1 MAMYEVGTITGAA
14 NQAKITGTSTKWSE
28 TALGIQEGSILV
40 VYRSGS
46 ADLYAIKSV
55 DSDTQITLTRNIT
68 TAFSGASYGII
79 TSETA
84 STSAFANQLA
94 SAFSLWRSVVEGWS
108 TALTGSGDITMT
120 DPITGTSVTVP
131 AIKGMAKLAGGNN
144 YTGTQSLDSDDSGFI
159 LGMNGDI
166 GLVKKSGTYGKVM
179 VGKSSRF
186 SVVRSDQD
194 RISATDG
201 QTEIFGV
208 EANGDVKVANSL
220 YAKGILQSDY
230 QVKAQSIELS
240 FSTPYIDFHHGNSTA
255 DYTHRIIT
263 EDGALAVYP
272 GLRVR
277 GGFGVYGGVATQY
290 GDMYGQGFISRLAN
304 DPTNVPIGSII
315 ASPRVTTRFSNRGA
329 DGNVDGGQSA
339 MWFEEHVGTT
349 HRLVLMCAGFSA
361 NVQYWQFDAG
371 GNINSSTRGGVSFLG
386 TSDARLKHDITPTD
400 GQQSV
405 DRIKALELV
414 TFVYNDDEKNRVRRG
429 IIAQQAEEV
438 DEQYVKHVNISYM
451 DGNKQV
457 NSERLQLDNN
467 VIMMDTLAAVK
478 VLIKRVEALENKIS
492 SSEEGGA
499 INTNQNTFDT
509 GVAMSSEQ
517 LN

>member
-1 MAMYEVGTITGAA
+1 MSMYEVGTITGAA
-14 NQAKITGTSTKWSE
+14 NQAKVTGISTKWSE
-28 TALGIQEGSILV
+28 SALGIQEGSILV

-55 DSDTQITLTRNIT
+55 NNDTQLTLTRNIT
-68 TAFSGASYGII
+68 TAFSGAKYGII

-84 STSAFANQLA
+84 STSSFANQLA
-94 SAFSLWRSVVEGWS
+94 SAFTLWRNVVQGWS

-131 AIKGMAKLAGGNN
+131 AVSGMAKASDLAELRNSLKDSAKTSAAN
-144 YTGTQSLDSDDSGFI
+144 TFTQTQI
-159 LGMNGDI
+159 
-166 GLVKKSGTYGKVM
+166 
-179 VGKSSRF
+179 F
-186 SVVRSDQD
+186 SKGVTF
-194 RISATDG
+194 SATITAAG
-201 QTEIFGV
+201 QILRKNSNTQFTAIDAGNLEI
-208 EANGDVKVANSL
+208 S
-220 YAKGILQSDY
+220 SDT
-230 QVKAQSIELS
+230 
-240 FSTPYIDFHHGNSTA
+240 TPYIDFHHKGSSA

-277 GGFGVYGGVATQY
+277 GGLGVYGIATQY
-290 GDMYGQGFISRLAN
+290 GDLYGQAFIARLNTDPGNIANGTVLQAPRFTSRFN
-304 DPTNVPIGSII
+304 TRGS
-315 ASPRVTTRFSNRGA
+315 
-329 DGNVDGGQSA
+329 DGNVDGGQAA
-339 MWFEEHVGTT
+339 MWFEEQVGTN
-349 HRLVLMCAGFSA
+349 HRLILSVGGFSQPI
-361 NVQYWQFDAG
+361 QYWQFLAD
-371 GNINSSTRGGVSFLG
+371 GNIYGSQRGSVQFLG

-414 TFVYNDDEKNRVRRG
+414 TFVYNDDEQNRVRRG

-438 DEQYVKHVNISYM
+438 DEQYVKHVNISYL

-467 VIMMDTLAAVK
+467 VLMMDTLAAVK
-478 VLIKRVEALENKIS
+478 VLIKRVEALENKIN
-492 SSEEGGA
+492 SSEGSDA

>member
-1 MAMYEVGTITGAA
+1 MAMYEVGIITGAA
-14 NQAKITGTSTKWSE
+14 NQAKVSGTSTKWSE
-28 TALGIQEGSILV
+28 TALGVQEGSILV

-55 DSDTQITLTRNIT
+55 DSDTQLTLTRNIT
-68 TAFSGASYGII
+68 SAFTGVKYGII
-79 TSETA
+79 TAETA
-84 STSAFANQLA
+84 STSSFANQLA
-94 SAFSLWRSVVEGWS
+94 SAFTLWRNVVQGWS
-108 TALTGSGDITMT
+108 TALTGSGNITMT

-131 AIKGMAKLAGGNN
+131 AVSGMAKASDLAELRNSLKDSAKTSAAN
-144 YTGTQSLDSDDSGFI
+144 TFTQTQI
-159 LGMNGDI
+159 
-166 GLVKKSGTYGKVM
+166 
-179 VGKSSRF
+179 F
-186 SVVRSDQD
+186 SKGVTF
-194 RISATDG
+194 SATITAAG
-201 QTEIFGV
+201 QILRKNSNTQFTAIDAGNLEI
-208 EANGDVKVANSL
+208 S
-220 YAKGILQSDY
+220 SDT
-230 QVKAQSIELS
+230 
-240 FSTPYIDFHHGNSTA
+240 TPYIDFHHKGSSA

-277 GGFGVYGGVATQY
+277 GGLGIYGVATQY
-290 GDMYGQGFISRLAN
+290 GDLYGNAFIGRLN
-304 DPTNVPIGSII
+304 TDPTANVGDVLQ
-315 ASPRVTTRFSNRGA
+315 APRFTSRFSSRGA
-329 DGNVDGGQSA
+329 DTNVDGGQAA
-339 MWFEEHVGTT
+339 MWFEEQVGTN
-349 HRLVLMCAGFSA
+349 HRLILSVGGFSQPI
-361 NVQYWQFDAG
+361 QYWQFLADD
-371 GNINSSTRGGVSFLG
+371 NIYGSQRGSVQFLG

-414 TFVYNDDEKNRVRRG
+414 TFVYNDDEQNRVRRG

-438 DEQYVKHVNISYM
+438 DEQYVKHVNISYL

-478 VLIKRVEALENKIS
+478 VLIKRVEALENQIN
-492 SSEEGGA
+492 SSEGSDA

>member
-1 MAMYEVGTITGAA
+1 MMAMYEVGSITGAA
-14 NQAKITGTSTKWSE
+14 NQTKVTGASTKWSQ

-55 DSDTQITLTRNIT
+55 NSDTQLTLTRNIT
-68 TAFSGASYGII
+68 TAFSGAKYGII

-84 STSAFANQLA
+84 STSSFANQLA
-94 SAFSLWRSVVEGWS
+94 SAFTLWRNVVQGWS
-108 TALTGSGDITMT
+108 TALTGSGNITIT
-120 DPITGTSVTVP
+120 DPLTGVSVTVP
-131 AIKGMAKLAGGNN
+131 AISGMAKASDLTALSNSLKDVAKTTTANTWTQAQTWNAASTFKNNLTVNGTFTVNGNFYGKQLAGGH
-144 YTGTQSLDSDDSGFI
+144 
-159 LGMNGDI
+159 
-166 GLVKKSGTYGKVM
+166 
-179 VGKSSRF
+179 
-186 SVVRSDQD
+186 
-194 RISATDG
+194 
-201 QTEIFGV
+201 
-208 EANGDVKVANSL
+208 
-220 YAKGILQSDY
+220 
-230 QVKAQSIELS
+230 IELTEA
-240 FSTPYIDFHHGNSTA
+240 TPYIDFHHGNTTT

-272 GLRVR
+272 GLRIR
-277 GGFGVYGGVATQY
+277 GGLGIYGVATQY
-290 GDMYGQGFISRLAN
+290 GDLYGNAFIGRLN
-304 DPTNVPIGSII
+304 TDPTANVGDVLQ
-315 ASPRVTTRFSNRGA
+315 APRFTSRFSSRGA
-329 DGNVDGGQSA
+329 DTNVDGGQAA
-339 MWFEEHVGTT
+339 MWFEEQVGTN
-349 HRLVLMCAGFSA
+349 HRLILSVGGFSQPI
-361 NVQYWQFDAG
+361 QYWQFLAD
-371 GNINSSTRGGVSFLG
+371 GNIYGSQRGSVQFLG

-414 TFVYNDDEKNRVRRG
+414 TFVYNDDEQNRVRRG

-438 DEQYVKHVNISYM
+438 DEQYVKHVNISYL

-478 VLIKRVEALENKIS
+478 VLIKRVEALENKIN
-492 SSEEGGA
+492 SSEGGDA

>member
-1 MAMYEVGTITGAA
+1 MMAMYEVGSITGAA
-14 NQAKITGTSTKWSE
+14 NQTKVTGASTKWSQ

-55 DSDTQITLTRNIT
+55 NSDTQLTLTRNIT
-68 TAFSGASYGII
+68 TAFSGAKYGII

-84 STSAFANQLA
+84 STSSFANQLA
-94 SAFSLWRSVVEGWS
+94 SAFTLWRNVVQGWS
-108 TALTGSGDITMT
+108 TALTGSGNITIT
-120 DPITGTSVTVP
+120 DPLTGVSVTVP
-131 AIKGMAKLAGGNN
+131 AISGMAKASDLTALSNSLKDVAKTTTANTWTQAQTWNAASTFKNNLTVNGTFTVNGNFYGKQLAGGH
-144 YTGTQSLDSDDSGFI
+144 
-159 LGMNGDI
+159 
-166 GLVKKSGTYGKVM
+166 
-179 VGKSSRF
+179 
-186 SVVRSDQD
+186 
-194 RISATDG
+194 
-201 QTEIFGV
+201 
-208 EANGDVKVANSL
+208 
-220 YAKGILQSDY
+220 
-230 QVKAQSIELS
+230 IELTEA
-240 FSTPYIDFHHGNSTA
+240 TPYIDFHHGNTTT

-272 GLRVR
+272 GLRIR
-277 GGFGVYGGVATQY
+277 GGLGIYGVATQY
-290 GDMYGQGFISRLAN
+290 GDLYGNAFIGRLN
-304 DPTNVPIGSII
+304 TDPTANVGDVLQ
-315 ASPRVTTRFSNRGA
+315 APRFTSRFSSRGA
-329 DGNVDGGQSA
+329 DTNVDGGQAA
-339 MWFEEHVGTT
+339 MWFEEQVGTN
-349 HRLVLMCAGFSA
+349 HRLILSVGGFSQPI
-361 NVQYWQFDAG
+361 QYWQFLAD
-371 GNINSSTRGGVSFLG
+371 GNIYGSQRGSVQFLG

-414 TFVYNDDEKNRVRRG
+414 TFVYNDDEQNRVRRG

-438 DEQYVKHVNISYM
+438 DEQYVKHVNISYL

-478 VLIKRVEALENKIS
+478 VLIKRVEALENKIN
-492 SSEEGGA
+492 SSEGSDA
-499 INTNQNTFDT
+499 ININQNTFDT

>member
-1 MAMYEVGTITGAA
+1 MSMYEVGTITGAA
-14 NQAKITGTSTKWSE
+14 NQAKVTGISTKWSE
-28 TALGIQEGSILV
+28 SALGIQEGSILV

-55 DSDTQITLTRNIT
+55 NNDTQLTLTRNIT
-68 TAFSGASYGII
+68 TAFSGAKYGII

-84 STSAFANQLA
+84 STSSFANQLA
-94 SAFSLWRSVVEGWS
+94 SAFTLWRNVVQGWS
-108 TALTGSGDITMT
+108 TALTGSGNITIT
-120 DPITGTSVTVP
+120 DPLTGVSVTVP
-131 AIKGMAKLAGGNN
+131 AISGMAKASDLTALSNSLKDVAKTTVTN
-144 YTGTQSLDSDDSGFI
+144 TFTQPQ
-159 LGMNGDI
+159 
-166 GLVKKSGTYGKVM
+166 T
-179 VGKSSRF
+179 F
-186 SVVRSDQD
+186 SKGVTF
-194 RISATDG
+194 SATITAAG
-201 QTEIFGV
+201 QILRKNSSTQFTAIDAGNLEI
-208 EANGDVKVANSL
+208 S
-220 YAKGILQSDY
+220 SDT
-230 QVKAQSIELS
+230 
-240 FSTPYIDFHHGNSTA
+240 TPYIDFHHKGSSA

-277 GGFGVYGGVATQY
+277 GGLGVYGIATQY
-290 GDMYGQGFISRLAN
+290 GDLYGQAFIARLNTDPGNIANGTVLQAPRFTSRFN
-304 DPTNVPIGSII
+304 TRGS
-315 ASPRVTTRFSNRGA
+315 
-329 DGNVDGGQSA
+329 DGNVDGGQAA
-339 MWFEEHVGTT
+339 MWFEEQVGAN
-349 HRLVLMCAGFSA
+349 HRLILSVGGFSQPI
-361 NVQYWQFDAG
+361 QYWQFLAD
-371 GNINSSTRGGVSFLG
+371 GNIYGSQRGSVQFLG

-414 TFVYNDDEKNRVRRG
+414 TFVYNDDEQNRVRRG

-438 DEQYVKHVNISYM
+438 DEQYVKHVNISYL

-478 VLIKRVEALENKIS
+478 VLIKRVEALENKIN
-492 SSEEGGA
+492 SSEGSDA

>member
-1 MAMYEVGTITGAA
+1 MSMYEVGTVTGAA
-14 NQAKITGTSTKWSE
+14 NQAKVTGVTTKWSQ
-28 TALGIQEGSILV
+28 TALGVQQGSILV
-40 VYRSGS
+40 VYRNGS

-55 DSDTQITLTRNIT
+55 DSDTQLTLTRNIT

-108 TALTGSGDITMT
+108 TALTSTGNITMT

-159 LGMNGDI
+159 LGKNGDI
-166 GLVKKSGTYGKVM
+166 GLIKKSGTYGKVM

-186 SVVRSDQD
+186 SVVRSDKD
-194 RISATDG
+194 RISATDE

-208 EANGDVKVANSL
+208 EANGDVKVASSL
-220 YAKGILQSDY
+220 YAKGVLQSDY

-371 GNINSSTRGGVSFLG
+371 GNINSSARGGVSFLG
-386 TSDARLKHDITPTD
+386 TSDSRFKHDIKPTD
-400 GQQSV
+400 GQQSI
-405 DRIKALELV
+405 DRIRALELV
-414 TFVYNDDEKNRVRRG
+414 TFVYNDDEQERVRRG
-429 IIAQQAEEV
+429 IIAQQAQKV
-438 DEQYVKHVNISYM
+438 DPQYVKQIKTSYLK
-451 DGNKQV
+451 DGVQV
-457 NSERLQLDNN
+457 DDDRLQIDNN
-467 VIMMDTLAAVK
+467 VVMMDTLAAVK
-478 VLIKRVEALENKIS
+478 VLINRVDELEKTIL
-492 SSEEGGA
+492 EMKGK
-499 INTNQNTFDT
+499 
-509 GVAMSSEQ
+509 
-517 LN
+517 

>member
-1 MAMYEVGTITGAA
+1 MAMYEVGTVTGAA
-14 NQAKITGTSTKWSE
+14 NQTKVTGISTKWSE

-40 VYRSGS
+40 IYRNGS

-55 DSDTQITLTRNIT
+55 NNDTQLTLTRNIT
-68 TAFSGASYGII
+68 TAFSGAKYGII

-84 STSAFANQLA
+84 STSSFANQLA
-94 SAFSLWRSVVEGWS
+94 SAFTLWRNVVQGWS

-120 DPITGTSVTVP
+120 DPLTGASVTVP
-131 AIKGMAKLAGGNN
+131 AISGMAKASDLAALSNSLKDAAKTTAANTWTQAQTWNAASTFKNNLTVSGTFTVNGNLNGKQLAGGH
-144 YTGTQSLDSDDSGFI
+144 
-159 LGMNGDI
+159 
-166 GLVKKSGTYGKVM
+166 
-179 VGKSSRF
+179 
-186 SVVRSDQD
+186 
-194 RISATDG
+194 
-201 QTEIFGV
+201 
-208 EANGDVKVANSL
+208 
-220 YAKGILQSDY
+220 
-230 QVKAQSIELS
+230 IELTEA
-240 FSTPYIDFHHGNSTA
+240 TPYIDFHHGNSTT

-272 GLRVR
+272 GLRIR
-277 GGFGVYGGVATQY
+277 GGLGIYGVATQY
-290 GDMYGQGFISRLAN
+290 GDLYGNAFIGRLN
-304 DPTNVPIGSII
+304 TDPTANVGDVLQ
-315 ASPRVTTRFSNRGA
+315 APRFTSRFSSRGA
-329 DGNVDGGQSA
+329 DTNVDGGQAA
-339 MWFEEHVGTT
+339 MWFEEQVGTN
-349 HRLVLMCAGFSA
+349 HRLILSVGGFSQPI
-361 NVQYWQFDAG
+361 QYWQFLAD
-371 GNINSSTRGGVSFLG
+371 GNIYGSQRGSVQFLG

-414 TFVYNDDEKNRVRRG
+414 TFVYNDDEQNRVRRG

-438 DEQYVKHVNISYM
+438 DEQYVKHVNISYL

-478 VLIKRVEALENKIS
+478 VLIKRVEALENKIN
-492 SSEEGGA
+492 SSEGSDA

-509 GVAMSSEQ
+509 GVTMSSEQ

>member
-1 MAMYEVGTITGAA
+1 MAMYEVGTVTGAA
-14 NQAKITGTSTKWSE
+14 NQTKVTGISTKWAE

-40 VYRSGS
+40 IYRNGS

-55 DSDTQITLTRNIT
+55 NNDTQLTLTRNIT
-68 TAFSGASYGII
+68 TAFSGAKYGII

-84 STSAFANQLA
+84 STSSFANQLA
-94 SAFSLWRSVVEGWS
+94 SAFTLWRNVVQGWS

-120 DPITGTSVTVP
+120 DPLTGASVTVP
-131 AIKGMAKLAGGNN
+131 AISGMAKASDLAALSNSLKDAAKTTAANTWTQAQTWNAASTFKDNLTVSGAFTVNGNLNGKQLAGGH
-144 YTGTQSLDSDDSGFI
+144 
-159 LGMNGDI
+159 
-166 GLVKKSGTYGKVM
+166 
-179 VGKSSRF
+179 
-186 SVVRSDQD
+186 
-194 RISATDG
+194 
-201 QTEIFGV
+201 
-208 EANGDVKVANSL
+208 
-220 YAKGILQSDY
+220 
-230 QVKAQSIELS
+230 IELTEA
-240 FSTPYIDFHHGNSTA
+240 TPYIDFHHGNTTT

-272 GLRVR
+272 GLRIR
-277 GGFGVYGGVATQY
+277 GGLGIYGVATQY
-290 GDMYGQGFISRLAN
+290 GDLYGNAFIGRLKT
-304 DPTNVPIGSII
+304 DPTANVGDVLQ
-315 ASPRVTTRFSNRGA
+315 APRFTSRFSSRGA
-329 DGNVDGGQSA
+329 DSNVDGGQAA
-339 MWFEEHVGTT
+339 MWFEEQVGTN
-349 HRLVLMCAGFSA
+349 HRLILSVGGFSQPI
-361 NVQYWQFDAG
+361 QYWQFLAD
-371 GNINSSTRGGVSFLG
+371 GNIYGSQRGSVQFLG

-414 TFVYNDDEKNRVRRG
+414 TFVYNDDEQNRVRRG

-438 DEQYVKHVNISYM
+438 DEQYVKHVNISYL

-478 VLIKRVEALENKIS
+478 VLIKRVEALENKIN
-492 SSEEGGA
+492 SSEGSDA

>member
-1 MAMYEVGTITGAA
+1 MAMYEVGTVTGAA
-14 NQAKITGTSTKWSE
+14 NQTKVTGISTKWSE

-40 VYRSGS
+40 IYRNGS

-55 DSDTQITLTRNIT
+55 NNDTQLTLSRNIT
-68 TAFSGASYGII
+68 TAFSGAKYGII

-84 STSAFANQLA
+84 STSSFANQLA
-94 SAFSLWRSVVEGWS
+94 SAFTLWRNVVQGWS

-120 DPITGTSVTVP
+120 DPLTGASVTVP
-131 AIKGMAKLAGGNN
+131 AISGMAKASDLAALSNSLKDAAKTTAANTWTQAQTWNAASTFKNNLTVSGTFTVNGNLNGKQLAGGH
-144 YTGTQSLDSDDSGFI
+144 
-159 LGMNGDI
+159 
-166 GLVKKSGTYGKVM
+166 
-179 VGKSSRF
+179 
-186 SVVRSDQD
+186 
-194 RISATDG
+194 
-201 QTEIFGV
+201 
-208 EANGDVKVANSL
+208 
-220 YAKGILQSDY
+220 
-230 QVKAQSIELS
+230 IELTEA
-240 FSTPYIDFHHGNSTA
+240 TPYIDFHHGNSTT

-272 GLRVR
+272 GLRIR
-277 GGFGVYGGVATQY
+277 GGLGIYGVATQY
-290 GDMYGQGFISRLAN
+290 GDLYGNAFIGRLN
-304 DPTNVPIGSII
+304 TDPTANVGDVIQ
-315 ASPRVTTRFSNRGA
+315 APRFTSRFSSRGA
-329 DGNVDGGQSA
+329 DTNVDGGQAA
-339 MWFEEHVGTT
+339 MWFEEQVGTN
-349 HRLVLMCAGFSA
+349 HRLILSVGGFSQPI
-361 NVQYWQFDAG
+361 QYWQFLAD
-371 GNINSSTRGGVSFLG
+371 GNIYGSQRGSVQFLG

-414 TFVYNDDEKNRVRRG
+414 TFVYNDDEQNRVRRG

-438 DEQYVKHVNISYM
+438 DEQYVKHVNISYL

-478 VLIKRVEALENKIS
+478 VLIKRVEALENKIN
-492 SSEEGGA
+492 SSEGSDA
-499 INTNQNTFDT
+499 IYTNQNTFDT